1 MPSSRQPA
9 PDPGG
14 LLASRDASFLAS
26 LPEQDQLHFRNLALV
41 RPQLPSES
49 QLRLLEGLAGA
60 LASPRLL
67 TLMARTPHWLCHW
80 PILLALAGNE
90 ATPEAIRRDLELV
103 VSLFDQMRELDQAPA
118 PEKPE
123 REAAVKA
130 LHTQLGPDLRP
141 VAKRLA
147 KQLARPVATTG
158 TTQEL
163 PPLPPDHPDWE
174 ALTQLPSDPVVA
186 PEPSLLD
193 HGSRLAR
200 ARHSLQPEEL
210 LAALVDPDPEVRR
223 TALQNPLVSEE
234 LLCRALLLCTV
245 PGFFGEV
252 YAEAKWYF
260 RTEVRESLLAAPAA
274 PEGLARRIGR
284 TRLLVET
291 LAQDLRD
298 PGTLRRI
305 VSLFTQLDEDEYHFI
320 THWVRRHASPLLRVV
335 KHFYDHLPRREPEPA
350 TGLPDS
356 ADAGR
361 WSSLEARVAQ
371 AARSTQEERIGQ
383 ILRDPAPGA
392 FRIALENPALSP
404 GLLAAALP
412 ALGADRIEA
421 LAAHGTWPLDPL
433 VAEALTHHPALSEA
447 SALALLDRLP
457 GLKPFVEI
465 LRDPGIPHLEVRR
478 RALELLRRRYLALR
492 LPDRITAL
500 QASGGELLRH
510 LPQEVLQDGE
520 TLLALVADPLLDPG
534 ILLRLARNKLTPQ
547 PVLKEIARHPARARH
562 PPLSAE
568 LLLHPKTPRDTA
580 ARLWGR
586 LPGSERR
593 QLLRSPHRPAT
604 RRPLGPGSPD

>member
-1 MPSSRQPA
+1 MPSSRPPA

-26 LPEQDQLHFRNLALV
+26 LPEPDQLHFRHLALV

-90 ATPEAIRRDLELV
+90 ATPEVIRRDLELV

-123 REAAVKA
+123 REAAVRA
-130 LHTQLGPDLRP
+130 LHAQLGPDLRP

-147 KQLARPVATTG
+147 KQLARPVASTG

-174 ALTQLPSDPVVA
+174 ALTQLPADPVRA
-186 PEPSLLD
+186 PEPSPLD
-193 HGSRLAR
+193 QGSRLAR
-200 ARHSLQPEEL
+200 ARHTLQPEEL
-210 LAALVDPDPEVRR
+210 LSALVDPDPEVRR

-234 LLCRALLLCTV
+234 LLCRALLPCTT

-260 RTEVRESLLAAPAA
+260 RTEVRESLLAAPAS

-284 TRLLVET
+284 TRLLVAT
-291 LAQDLRD
+291 LALDLRD
-298 PGTLRRI
+298 PGTLQRI
-305 VSLFTQLDEDEYHFI
+305 VCLFTQLDEDEYHFI
-320 THWVRRHASPLLRVV
+320 THWVRRHAPHLLRVV
-335 KHFYDHLPRREPEPA
+335 KHFYDRLPRREAEPTTDPPERA
-350 TGLPDS
+350 EG
-356 ADAGR
+356 GR

-383 ILRDPAPGA
+383 ILRDPTPGA
-392 FRIALENPALSP
+392 FRVALENPALSP

-412 ALGADRIEA
+412 TLDADRVEA
-421 LAAHGTWPLDPL
+421 LATHGIWPLDPL

-447 SALALLDRLP
+447 SALRLVDRLP

-478 RALELLRRRYLALR
+478 RALDHLRRRYLALR
-492 LPDRITAL
+492 IPDRITAL

-510 LPQEVLQDGE
+510 LPQEVLQDSE

-547 PVLKEIARHPARARH
+547 PVLREIARHPARTHH
-562 PPLSAE
+562 PPISAE
-568 LLLHPKTPRDTA
+568 LLLNPKTPRETA
-580 ARLWGR
+580 TRLWER
-586 LPGSERR
+586 LPGAERR
-593 QLLRSPHRPAT
+593 QLLRSPHLPAILRT
-604 RRPLGPGSPD
+604 LGPGSPN

>member
-1 MPSSRQPA
+1 MPSSRLPA

-26 LPEQDQLHFRNLALV
+26 LPEPDQLHFRHLALV

-60 LASPRLL
+60 LGSPRLL

-103 VSLFDQMRELDQAPA
+103 VSLFDQLRELDQATPA
-118 PEKPE
+118 EKPE
-123 REAAVKA
+123 REAAIKA
-130 LHTQLGPDLRP
+130 LHAQLGSDLRP
-141 VAKRLA
+141 IAKRLA
-147 KQLARPVATTG
+147 KQLARSVAASG

-174 ALTQLPSDPVVA
+174 ALTSLPAAPVSA
-186 PEPSLLD
+186 TEASPLD
-193 HGSRLAR
+193 QGSRLAR
-200 ARHSLQPEEL
+200 ALHTLQPDEL
-210 LAALVDPDPEVRR
+210 LATLVDPDPEVRR

-234 LLCRALLLCTV
+234 LLCRALV
-245 PGFFGEV
+245 PCSTPAFFGEV

-260 RTEVRESLLAAPAA
+260 RAEVRESLLAAPAA
-274 PEGLARRIGR
+274 PEGLTRRLGR

-291 LAQDLRD
+291 LAQDARD
-298 PGTLRRI
+298 PGALRRI
-305 VSLFTQLDEDEYHFI
+305 ISLFTQLDEDEYHFI
-320 THWVRRHASPLLRVV
+320 THWVRRHAPHLLRVV
-335 KHFYDHLPRREPEPA
+335 KHFYDRLPRRESEPA
-350 TGLPDS
+350 TNLPQ
-356 ADAGR
+356 AGR
-361 WSSLEARVAQ
+361 WSPLEARVAQ

-383 ILRDPAPGA
+383 ILRDPTPGA
-392 FRIALENPALSP
+392 FHIALENPALSP

-412 ALGADRIEA
+412 TLEADRVEA
-421 LAAHGTWPLDPL
+421 LAAHATWPRDPL

-447 SALALLDRLP
+447 SALRLVDRLP

-478 RALELLRRRYLALR
+478 RALEHLRRRYLALR
-492 LPDRITAL
+492 TPDRITAL

-510 LPQEVLQDGE
+510 LPQEVLQDSE

-547 PVLKEIARHPARARH
+547 LVLKEIARHPARPHH
-562 PPLSAE
+562 PPISAE
-568 LLLHPKTPRDTA
+568 LLLNPKTPRETA
-580 ARLWGR
+580 TRLWER
-586 LPGSERR
+586 LPGAERR
-593 QLLRSPHRPAT
+593 QLLRSPHLPAT
-604 RRPLGPGSPD
+604 LRTLGPGSAD